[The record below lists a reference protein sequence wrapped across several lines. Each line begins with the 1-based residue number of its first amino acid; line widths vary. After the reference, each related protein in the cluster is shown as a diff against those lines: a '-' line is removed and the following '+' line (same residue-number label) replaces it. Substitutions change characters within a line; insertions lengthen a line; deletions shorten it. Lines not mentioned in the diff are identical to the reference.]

1 MTSPGPAAPRIRRIP
16 ALLALAAALSGI
28 IGTAL
33 TRSMIPN
40 PYAHIQLAASRRMN
54 SALHAVKAYVQEKGI
69 RIEPEDLNQT
79 GLIGP
84 AWTPLTTS
92 MGMLEAKR
100 TSLQSDFAALMVTFY
115 HQAGLKAGDRV
126 ACGMSGSFPA
136 LGLAAVA
143 AANEMGLEIGL
154 IPSYGSSMYG
164 ATRPD
169 LSVVRILKIAAQSG
183 AVSFNLLA
191 VTPGGDFDRGDSVG
205 LFPDSRAQILALAR
219 REGVDLI
226 DPESLAA
233 SIQERLKR
241 FGRVDCFVNIGGAS
255 ANMGVLAESLSIPN
269 GLVTDL
275 PRIPQ
280 GGDRGLIYEFAVRG
294 IPVIHLLNIRS
305 LAERHGLPVDP
316 VPLPPPGA
324 SKVYAQV
331 SYSSWPALTALA
343 LSLML
348 LFLAGKSRRL
358 PGTNPND

>member
-1 MTSPGPAAPRIRRIP
+1 MTFSTPAAPRIRRIP
-16 ALLALAAALSGI
+16 ALLALAASLSGI

-54 SALHAVKAYVQEKGI
+54 SALHAVKTYVQEKGI

-115 HQAGLKAGDRV
+115 RQAGLKAGDRV

-164 ATRPD
+164 ATRQD

-275 PRIPQ
+275 PSIPQ
-280 GGDRGLIYEFAVRG
+280 GRDRGLIYEFAVRG

-348 LFLAGKSRRL
+348 LFLAGKSRCL